1 MRVIVERRGR
11 ITIPSEIRKALGIRE
26 GMELEVK
33 IEKGAILL
41 KPRRK
46 ISAKDLFGIAGEE
59 KVELEEIETSTGVEF
74 ENTLH

>member
-11 ITIPSEIRKALGIRE
+11 ITIPPEIRKALGIRE
-26 GMELEVK
+26 GMELEIK
-33 IEKGAILL
+33 IEKEAILL

-59 KVELEEIETSTGVEF
+59 KAELEEIETS
-74 ENTLH
+74 